1 MNIFDLT
8 LFFSRLQEYVIQ
20 PNGTL
25 TPLNSMQNYLLS
37 EQQAGEILAQVTG
50 QPGDL
55 VLGRSFSVVGVGGGA
70 VIVFMLFLCAVFF
83 RFLLSNSNNDNNKGN
98 IDPSLKLRPL
108 APPCCLPSRP
118 PPALL
123 PCTCRF
129 SLHRFWPTT
138 LLPVSSIPR

>member
-55 VLGRSFSVVGVGGGA
+55 VLGRSFSVVGVGGGLL
-70 VIVFMLFLCAVFF
+70 LFSCCFFVLC
-83 RFLLSNSNNDNNKGN
+83 
-98 IDPSLKLRPL
+98 
-108 APPCCLPSRP
+108 
-118 PPALL
+118 
-123 PCTCRF
+123 F
-129 SLHRFWPTT
+129 SGSCSATATT
-138 LLPVSSIPR
+138 TTTKETSTRL